1 MKKSIKALIAVTL
14 TASVLLGS
22 GAVAYAAQNKED
34 NGKVTKEEM
43 VSLDKSVSSNE
54 IKTVSSNEQ
63 VSLNKET
70 DALSNDEVVY
80 VFTDSTGS
88 VTKVMDSVWIEEDE
102 DRVQDAKSA
111 NLPLDVKVE
120 YKLDGKTVKPDS
132 LKGKSGHLEVKVSFD
147 NKRFEYKEINGQ
159 KEKVYVP
166 FLASTVTALDNEKFS
181 NVSVSNGRVV
191 YDGARYAVVG
201 LALPGL
207 KEDLNL
213 DADKE
218 EVKIPEEITMEADVK
233 DFDELGLY
241 LLVSNSVFSSL
252 DFDATDKME
261 ELQSDLSKI
270 DDAMNALINGS
281 DEMYKGLLKLSN
293 GAGQLNDGIIKLY
306 TGLDTI
312 DSNSDDLVN
321 GAKEVFNT
329 LLKTASSQLA
339 ASGVNVGNLTID
351 NYSSTLNSV
360 ISGGTL
366 KNQAREKISAEVK
379 KNEAQFRAAANQKAE
394 ATVREQ
400 VEAGVRATVEAKVTE
415 AVKAQV
421 EAAAK
426 QAAGVPSKDTI
437 RNQVAAG
444 IAQQAGLSVDEVLAD
459 PELSAQVDAITD
471 EKISEANEQI
481 NQAVEAKMASD
492 EIKATIEAK
501 TNEKMASDE
510 VKAQIE
516 ALVNQNFN
524 SPEVQTMIDSG
535 VTTAMNQYVDNML
548 NTDESIKGQ
557 IDEGNKKIA
566 ELKASLDN
574 YNKFYQGIIAYTD
587 GVGQAKDGAKKIS
600 DSMPELINGIAT
612 LTNGGKQLSDGLN
625 QFNDEGIVKLN
636 DIVNTTLEGMVER
649 FDTVKEV
656 SKDYDSYAGEG
667 ETKESVKF
675 VYKIESAK

>member
-1 MKKSIKALIAVTL
+1 MKKSVKSIACVALTI
-14 TASVLLGS
+14 SVLLGS
-22 GAVAYAAQNKED
+22 GGVSYAAQNKED
-34 NGKVTKEEM
+34 NEKVTKEET
-43 VSLDKSVSSNE
+43 VSLD
-54 IKTVSSNEQ
+54 KTVSSNEQ
-63 VSLNKET
+63 VSLDEKE
-70 DALSNDEVVY
+70 DILSDDEVVY
-80 VFTDSTGS
+80 VFTDSTGN
-88 VTKVMDSVWIEEDE
+88 VTKVMDSIWIEEDK
-102 DRVQDAKSA
+102 DKVQDAKSS

-120 YKLDGKTVKPDS
+120 YKLDGKTVTPKK
-132 LKGKSGHLEVKVSFD
+132 LKGKSGHLEVKVTFD

-166 FLASTVTALDNEKFS
+166 FLASTVTAMDNEKYS
-181 NVSVSNGRVV
+181 NVTVSNGRVV

-213 DADKE
+213 DVESE
-218 EVKIPEEITMEADVK
+218 EVEIPEEITIEADVK
-233 DFDELGLY
+233 DFDELGMY

-252 DFDATDKME
+252 DFDSTDKMD
-261 ELQSDLSKI
+261 ELKEDLSKI
-270 DDAMNALINGS
+270 DDAMTALINGS
-281 DEMYKGLLKLSN
+281 DEMYKGLLKLSD
-293 GAGQLNDGIIKLY
+293 GAGKLNNGVIQLY

-312 DSNSDDLVN
+312 DSNSDDLVS

-329 LLKTASSQLA
+329 LLKTASTQLA

-351 NYSSTLNSV
+351 NYSSTLNAV
-360 ISGGTL
+360 INGGTI
-366 KNQAREKISAEVK
+366 KNQAREKVSEEVK
-379 KNEAQFRAAANQKAE
+379 KNEDQFRAAANQKAE
-394 ATVREQ
+394 ATVREK
-400 VEAGVRATVEAKVTE
+400 VEAGVKATVEAKVTA

-421 EAAAK
+421 EEGVK
-426 QAAGVPSKDTI
+426 QAAGLPDKETI

-444 IAQQAGLSVDEVLAD
+444 VAGQAGLSVDEVLAD

-471 EKISEANEQI
+471 AKISEANEQI
-481 NQAVEAKMASD
+481 AQAVDA
-492 EIKATIEAK
+492 
-501 TNEKMASDE
+501 KMASDE

-516 ALVNQNFN
+516 ALVSQNLN
-524 SPEVQTMIDSG
+524 SDETKAMIDAG
-535 VTTAMNQYVDNML
+535 VKTAMNQYVDNYL
-548 NTDESIKGQ
+548 ATNDEVKSQ
-557 IDEGNKKIA
+557 ISEGNKKIA

-649 FDTVKEV
+649 LDTVKEV

-667 ETKESVKF
+667 ESKESVKF